1 MAEFDKTRAVYGI
14 DLGTT
19 YSCIAQMDKFDQ
31 AVVLT
36 NFDGSQLVGKTV
48 SEYRIGIATNNA
60 TKIDTARTSLGERY
74 EVRSLLQI
82 GCDTRK
88 EFYSVILGQEARKR
102 LSFVKRFFGFDT
114 FYMAKDG
121 KVTLVEG
128 KYTVAEYSFTE
139 FASLEDMRQY
149 LDKQKKDDA
158 Q

>member
-1 MAEFDKTRAVYGI
+1 M
-14 DLGTT
+14 
-19 YSCIAQMDKFDQ
+19 
-31 AVVLT
+31 
-36 NFDGSQLVGKTV
+36 
-48 SEYRIGIATNNA
+48 
-60 TKIDTARTSLGERY
+60 
-74 EVRSLLQI
+74 RSLLQI

-114 FYMAKDG
+114 FYMDKGG

>member
-1 MAEFDKTRAVYGI
+1 MKKRVI
-14 DLGTT
+14 
-19 YSCIAQMDKFDQ
+19 S
-31 AVVLT
+31 AVVMLCVAGVCVFLSPVT
-36 NFDGSQLVGKTV
+36 RVLFIAAAAVLAGHEMCAALAGAQLARRVAW
-48 SEYRIGIATNNA
+48 IG
-60 TKIDTARTSLGERY
+60 Y
-74 EVRSLLQI
+74 V
-82 GCDTRK
+82 
-88 EFYSVILGQEARKR
+88 FILGQEARKR

-114 FYMAKDG
+114 FYMDKDG